1 MHKSKQNYK
10 YICCKTFK
18 IQVTTKGHTNIF
30 RTWLKRFV
38 LFGNR
43 KSEGRYLST

>member
-10 YICCKTFK
+10 YIYCKTFK
-18 IQVTTKGHTNIF
+18 IQDTLKGHTNIF

-38 LFGNR
+38 PCGNR
-43 KSEGRYLST
+43 KSKGRYLST